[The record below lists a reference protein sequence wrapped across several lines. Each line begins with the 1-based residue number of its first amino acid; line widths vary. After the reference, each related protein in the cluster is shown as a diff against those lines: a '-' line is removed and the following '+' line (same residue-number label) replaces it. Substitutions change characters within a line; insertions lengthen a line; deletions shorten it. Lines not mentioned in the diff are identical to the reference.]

1 MEDAQIIDLYFARD
15 QEAVHQTDLKY
26 GRYCFSLANSILEN
40 QEDAEEAVSD
50 TYLHAWNAIPPEVPR
65 VLRLYL
71 ARITRNL
78 SFSRWRE
85 KTAEK
90 RGGGRMDLVLE
101 ELGECLPGGTE
112 PERVLEGREL
122 VRLIRTF
129 LDQLPSEERE
139 LFLRRYFYL
148 EDTEQLAQR
157 KNKKPETVR
166 KSLYRTRKKL
176 KEYLI
181 REGYGL

>member
-1 MEDAQIIDLYFARD
+1 MEDAQILELFFARD
-15 QEAVHQTDLKY
+15 QEAVYQTDLKY
-26 GRYCFSLANSILEN
+26 GRYCFSLANFILEN
-40 QEDAEEAVSD
+40 QEDAEETVSD
-50 TYLHAWNAIPPEVPR
+50 TYLHAWNAIPPDTPR

-90 RGGGRMDLVLE
+90 RGGGRMNLVLE

-112 PERVLEGREL
+112 PELVLEGREL
-122 VRLIRTF
+122 VRLIRSF
-129 LDQLPSEERE
+129 LDTLPSEERE

-148 EDTEQLAQR
+148 EEAEQLAQR

-166 KSLYRTRKKL
+166 KALYRTRKKL
-176 KEYLI
+176 KEYLKQ
-181 REGYGL
+181 EGYGL